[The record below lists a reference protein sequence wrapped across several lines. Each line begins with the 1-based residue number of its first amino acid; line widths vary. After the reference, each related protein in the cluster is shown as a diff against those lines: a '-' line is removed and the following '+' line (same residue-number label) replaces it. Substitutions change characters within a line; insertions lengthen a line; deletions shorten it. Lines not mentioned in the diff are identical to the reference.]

1 MFITLSQEV
10 LLYTVALGIA
20 IIVLIWSFSSN
31 NSQVTPKPTTG
42 KFSKTGESSQ
52 ALNNNSLHISDSSGP
67 PGPPGT
73 QGKQG
78 PAGPPGPPGTQGKQ
92 GPAGPPG
99 PPGTQGK
106 QGPAGPPGHKGDI
119 GSAGPPGIQNLHA
132 TKGKQEYSTRRLI
145 GSPVVPQNASGIR
158 SPFSLAT
165 NYTRSSSAPTA
176 NSTNSSFPPYFY

>member
-1 MFITLSQEV
+1 MFITLRQEV

-52 ALNNNSLHISDSSGP
+52 ALNNNSLHIS
-67 PGPPGT
+67 
-73 QGKQG
+73 
-78 PAGPPGPPGTQGKQ
+78 
-92 GPAGPPG
+92 GPPG

-145 GSPVVPQNASGIR
+145 GSPVVPPNASGIR
-158 SPFSLAT
+158 APFSLAT

>member
-1 MFITLSQEV
+1 MFITMSQEV
-10 LLYTVALGIA
+10 LLYTVALGVA

-42 KFSKTGESSQ
+42 KFSKTGELSQ
-52 ALNNNSLHISDSSGP
+52 ALNNNSLHISGSSGP

-99 PPGTQGK
+99 HKQDIGPVGPPGTQ
-106 QGPAGPPGHKGDI
+106 DI
-119 GSAGPPGIQNLHA
+119 HA
-132 TKGKQEYSTRRLI
+132 TKGKQESRTRGLI
-145 GSPVVPQNASGIR
+145 GSPVVPPNASGIR
-158 SPFSLAT
+158 APFSLAT
-165 NYTRSSSAPTA
+165 NHTRSSSAPTA
-176 NSTNSSFPPYFY
+176 NSTNASFPPYFY

>member
-1 MFITLSQEV
+1 MFITMSQEV

-52 ALNNNSLHISDSSGP
+52 ALNNNSLHISDSS
-67 PGPPGT
+67 
-73 QGKQG
+73 
-78 PAGPPGPPGTQGKQ
+78 
-92 GPAGPPG
+92 GPPG